1 MDVRDRA
8 YKLRHDADMQL
19 QRLRPEY
26 DLADAWIGLDSL
38 LKGAWG
44 TENLT
49 GHREVRDMRHA
60 RQRRVRERQD
70 QGRVFRVQV
79 PATRR
84 RGSE

>member
-44 TENLT
+44 TENLDAL
-49 GHREVRDMRHA
+49 GGGKHQVEKAHA
-60 RQRRVRERQD
+60 VL
-70 QGRVFRVQV
+70 GRLL
-79 PATRR
+79 
-84 RGSE
+84 SEGKADGNGG